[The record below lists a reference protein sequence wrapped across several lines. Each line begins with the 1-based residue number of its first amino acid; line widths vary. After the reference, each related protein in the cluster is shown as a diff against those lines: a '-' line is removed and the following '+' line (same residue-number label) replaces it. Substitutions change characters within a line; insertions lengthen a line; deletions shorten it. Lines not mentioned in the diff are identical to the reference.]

1 MALENACKPWRLL
14 HALRFSMPINRNELV
29 QTALSKVE
37 APEILINMISK
48 RVRQLGMG
56 ERPLIVVEPRMTF
69 MDVALKEVADGKLAY
84 EFIDV
89 KE

>member
-1 MALENACKPWRLL
+1 M
-14 HALRFSMPINRNELV
+14 SINRNDLV

-37 APEILINMISK
+37 APEILINMVSK

-69 MDVALKEVADGKLAY
+69 MDVALKEVADGQLAY
-84 EFIDV
+84 EMIDA